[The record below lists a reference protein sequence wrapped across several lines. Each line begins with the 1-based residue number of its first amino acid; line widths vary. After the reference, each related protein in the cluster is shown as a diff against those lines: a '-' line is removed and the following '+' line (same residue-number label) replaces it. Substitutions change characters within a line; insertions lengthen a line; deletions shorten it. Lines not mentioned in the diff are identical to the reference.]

1 MNRESLSY
9 LSADFIAACKEILT
23 NDFYLVGP
31 SYIMRRD
38 WADFMRQVWAGSLSL
53 ANLVIPREFVLVALT

>member
-1 MNRESLSY
+1 MIVIY
-9 LSADFIAACKEILT
+9 LSLNKTYYMTLFISK
-23 NDFYLVGP
+23 